1 MERSD
6 DIDAATE
13 DMAGDLEEMEAR
25 TERLEEEVEQTR
37 SDWRRKQE
45 DPSVPGAEPADSEE
59 AGGEAAGD
67 WEGEGPAAD
76 QAGQ

>member
-6 DIDAATE
+6 DVDAATD

-25 TERLEEEVEQTR
+25 TERLDEEVEQTR

-45 DPSVPGAEPADSEE
+45 DPSVPGAEPAGDEE
-59 AGGEAAGD
+59 AGGEVAGD
-67 WEGEGPAAD
+67 REEGPAAD
-76 QAGQ
+76 QPGQ